1 MSDEPPLVSIVTPT
15 FNSAA
20 FIEEHLDSVDAQT
33 YPHVEH
39 VFVDGA
45 STDGTV
51 ELIKEYAATHN
62 VRWVSEPDSGNIEA
76 TSKGLRMATGE
87 VVVIVPS
94 DDLLFPWSVQT
105 AVEYLQKH
113 PEVDVVHGDS
123 LRRDAERKTWHVQ
136 LHKPFSFGYVARTEC
151 LTPQAAYFRRRAL
164 AGKMDLD
171 PSLRHACDYEWLL
184 RVIRDRRV
192 VNLPEVLATV
202 RKREGAVNREAGVAE
217 AMARETAEVRAKY
230 VDLGGPLNRLVQ
242 FWDRLSGALWRRALL
257 SRMLYHSRRI
267 DRGNAPPADHIPW
280 RRFLSTH
287 TVSAGPSRTLRSVVL
302 PNRKTYGVEIR
313 PRSQASRQAG

>member
-123 LRRDAERKTWHVQ
+123 LRRDAERGTWHVQ
-136 LHKPFSFGYVARTEC
+136 LHKPFSFGYVARTQC
-151 LTPQAAYFRRRAL
+151 LTPQATYLRRRTL
-164 AGKMDLD
+164 EGKEDLD
-171 PSLRHACDYEWLL
+171 PAFRHACDYEWLL
-184 RVIRDRRV
+184 RVIHGRRV
-192 VNLPEVLATV
+192 VNLPEVLAV
-202 RKREGAVNREAGVAE
+202 VLKREGAVNREAGVAE
-217 AMARETAEVRAKY
+217 AMVRETAEIRTKY
-230 VDLGGPLNRLVQ
+230 VQTPGPLLTLLRY
-242 FWDRLSGALWRRALL
+242 WDRAYSGLYRRVLL
-257 SRMLYHSRRI
+257 MRMLYHSRKI
-267 DRGNAPPADHIPW
+267 DRGNVPAGDHVPW

-287 TVSAGPSRTLRSVVL
+287 AVTAGPSKTFRSMVL

-313 PRSQASRQAG
+313 PRARSGE